1 MELQWNCA
9 RLHLIRFEEVQYR
22 AIPLLWLV
30 INSSLMKGTLILKLN
45 FSIFKKDQVIFFFLW
60 NRGFCI
66 SVAWFLGAPD
76 KGFQKECP
84 AVQNKDS

>member
-9 RLHLIRFEEVQYR
+9 RLHPIRFEEVQYS

-45 FSIFKKDQVIFFFLW
+45 FSILKKDQVIFFFLW

-66 SVAWFLGAPD
+66 SVAWF
-76 KGFQKECP
+76 
-84 AVQNKDS
+84 